1 MESLFAAYDIKRA
14 YSDKQEGKISQS
26 QFNKA
31 VEKRIVKGTFNV
43 AGSTAGAAT
52 GQAIIPFPVLGGFV
66 GGIVGSVIGKAIG
79 GLAVS

>member
-1 MESLFAAYDIKRA
+1 M
-14 YSDKQEGKISQS
+14 
-26 QFNKA
+26 
-31 VEKRIVKGTFNV
+31 KGTFNV

-52 GQAIIPFPVLGGFV
+52 GQAIIPFPVLRGFV